1 MFLAILLLFAAV
13 SIAIILFQSQIFG
26 RLVAHDFCQQRYNGI
41 ADGNDEDDTN
51 GLAVEERIEN
61 GIIKNKID
69 RLIDK
74 YQDIYM
80 YEVYSER
87 IVTDARKEARRL
99 LRVAVFQ
106 YQSYDSSGIEH
117 GAEFDLRDCH
127 PR

>member
-26 RLVAHDFCQQRYNGI
+26 CLVAHDLCQQRYNGI
-41 ADGNDEDDTN
+41 ADGYHENDTN
-51 GLAVEERIEN
+51 ELAVEERIEN
-61 GIIKNKID
+61 GIIKNRID

-87 IVTDARKEARRL
+87 IVTDTRE
-99 LRVAVFQ
+99 
-106 YQSYDSSGIEH
+106 
-117 GAEFDLRDCH
+117 
-127 PR
+127 

>member
-26 RLVAHDFCQQRYNGI
+26 RLFAHDFYQQRYNGI

-61 GIIKNKID
+61 GIIKNRID

-87 IVTDARKEARRL
+87 IVTDARKEAGRL
-99 LRVAVFQ
+99 LRVVISQ
-106 YQSYDSSGIEH
+106 QQSYDSSGIEH